1 MAEKIT
7 PGHDA
12 VPSLGVAR
20 FLSWA
25 SLLFILLSSLVISVT
40 ISNSA
45 QKTILRKQQEFAQQF
60 AENLNH
66 QIYQRYTVPRYLGVR
81 GITLFNLPAGESSRN
96 NPLLSANRQEPLD
109 QIVQS
114 TVHGLQVTSLKIYN
128 HDAKTVYSLSMN
140 TDSDKEPPPSVA
152 RVRAANKPEFELESA
167 LPFWKALFTIH
178 LPQRSFIMRATY
190 PMSTENRLISYE
202 NEGSEL
208 DILEFSEDI
217 TEEYRA
223 IIGFQW
229 IIIAT
234 TMMSSAILFILLLIL
249 IRKAENM
256 LRERLAEQRRLERE
270 LNQHEK
276 LAGMGRVVSSIAHEI
291 RNPLGIIR
299 SSAELLL
306 RRVPA
311 GDVTH
316 SLLSAIH
323 DESKRL
329 SQTVTDFLDY
339 ARPRA
344 PNLVPVDLCALIEQ
358 ARVFLQNAFK
368 ERDMT
373 LEVNCPEKT
382 IVAGDKDLLYRAVY
396 NIITNALQAMESS
409 GTLRVDVFKKDG
421 NVILEFTDNGP
432 GFDPSVKDR
441 ILDPFFTTK
450 DDGTGLGLPI
460 VQSIITSH
468 NGKLELENVPGGAL
482 VRVTLNAAE
491 E

>member
-1 MAEKIT
+1 MTGKTT
-7 PGHDA
+7 PSREA
-12 VPSLGVAR
+12 APSLGVAR

-25 SLLFILLSSLVISVT
+25 SFVFILLSSLVISII

-45 QKTILRKQQEFAQQF
+45 QKTILRKQQEFVRQV

-81 GITLFNLPAGESSRN
+81 GSTLFNLPAGGN
-96 NPLLSANRQEPLD
+96 NKDNLLLNASRQEPLD
-109 QIVQS
+109 QIVHS
-114 TVHGLQVTSLKIYN
+114 TVHGLQVTSLNIYN
-128 HDAKTVYSLSMN
+128 YKAKMIYSLSMN
-140 TDSDKEPPPSVA
+140 ADSSKEPPSSVA
-152 RVRAANKPEFELESA
+152 RVHKTNKPEFELESV
-167 LPFWKALFTIH
+167 LPFWKALFTIR
-178 LPQRSFIMRATY
+178 LPQRSFILRATY

-202 NEGSEL
+202 NEGAEL

-223 IIGFQW
+223 IIGFQR
-229 IIIAT
+229 IIIGT
-234 TMMSSAILFILLLIL
+234 TFMASAILFILLLLL
-249 IRKAENM
+249 IRKAEKM
-256 LRERLAEQRRLERE
+256 LQDRLAAQQRLERE

-306 RRVPA
+306 RRVPP

-344 PNLVPVDLCALIEQ
+344 PSLVPVDLCVLIEQ
-358 ARVFLQNAFK
+358 ARVFLQNAFM
-368 ERDMT
+368 ERGMT
-373 LEVNCPEKT
+373 LEVNCHQNMV
-382 IVAGDKDLLYRAVY
+382 VAGDKDLLYRAVY
-396 NIITNALQAMESS
+396 NIITNALQAMDSS
-409 GTLRVDVFKKDG
+409 GVLRVDVFKKDK
-421 NVILEFTDNGP
+421 NVILEFTDSGP
-432 GFDPSVKDR
+432 GFDLAVKDR

>member
-7 PGHDA
+7 PGHDT

-20 FLSWA
+20 SLSWA
-25 SLLFILLSSLVISVT
+25 SLIFILLSSLVISVI

-45 QKTILRKQQEFAQQF
+45 QKTILRKQQEIAQQF
-60 AENLNH
+60 AENLNQ

-81 GITLFNLPAGESSRN
+81 GLTLFNLPTGESNKN
-96 NPLLSANRQEPLD
+96 NPLLSAKRQEPLD

-114 TVHGLQVTSLKIYN
+114 TVHGLQITSLKIYN
-128 HDAKTVYSLSMN
+128 YNAKAVYSLSMT
-140 TDSDKEPPPSVA
+140 TDSDKETPPSVA
-152 RVRAANKPEFELESA
+152 RVRAANTPEFELESA
-167 LPFWKALFTIH
+167 IPFWKALFTIH

-249 IRKAENM
+249 IRKAEKM
-256 LRERLAEQRRLERE
+256 LRERLAEQQRLERE

-306 RRVPA
+306 RRVPS

-339 ARPRA
+339 ARPRT
-344 PNLVPVDLCALIEQ
+344 PNLAPVNLYVLIEQ
-358 ARVFLQNAFK
+358 ARVFLKNAF
-368 ERDMT
+368 EEHNIT
-373 LEVNCPEKT
+373 LEVNCPEKAM
-382 IVAGDKDLLYRAVY
+382 VAGDKDLLYRAIY
-396 NIITNALQAMESS
+396 NIITNALQAMGPG
-409 GTLRVDVFKKDG
+409 GTLSVNVFKK
-421 NVILEFTDNGP
+421 NNNMILEFTDSGP
-432 GFDPSVKDR
+432 GFDPAVKDR

-468 NGKLELENVPGGAL
+468 NGTLELENVSNGAR
-482 VRVTLNAAE
+482 VRVTLNAAGE
-491 E
+491 

>member
-1 MAEKIT
+1 MAEKMT
-7 PGHDA
+7 PGRDT
-12 VPSLGVAR
+12 VLSLGVAR

-25 SLLFILLSSLVISVT
+25 SLLFILLSSLAISVT

-81 GITLFNLPAGESSRN
+81 GITLFNIPIGEGNRN
-96 NPLLSANRQEPLD
+96 NLLLSANRLEPLD
-109 QIVQS
+109 QIVQT
-114 TVHGLQVTSLKIYN
+114 TVHNLQVTSLKIYN
-128 HDAKTVYSLSMN
+128 YHTETIYSLS
-140 TDSDKEPPPSVA
+140 TTTESDKETASSIA
-152 RVRAANKPEFELESA
+152 RVRATNKPEFKLESA
-167 LPFWKALFTIH
+167 IPFWKALFTIH
-178 LPQRSFIMRATY
+178 LPQRSFIMRAIY

-234 TMMSSAILFILLLIL
+234 TMVSSAILFILLLLL
-249 IRKAENM
+249 IRKAEKM
-256 LRERLAEQRRLERE
+256 LRERLAEQQRLERE

-306 RRVPA
+306 RRIPP
-311 GDVTH
+311 GDVTY

-339 ARPRA
+339 ARPRT
-344 PNLVPVDLCALIEQ
+344 PSLTPVDLCVLIEQ
-358 ARVFLQNAFK
+358 ARVFLQSAFK
-368 ERDMT
+368 ERDVAFEIHCPGNMT
-373 LEVNCPEKT
+373 
-382 IVAGDKDLLYRAVY
+382 VAGDKDLLYRAIY
-396 NIITNALQAMESS
+396 NIITNALQAMGSS
-409 GTLRVDVFKKDG
+409 GTLQVDVFKKDG
-421 NVILEFTDNGP
+421 HVILEFTDSGP
-432 GFDPSVKDR
+432 GFDPAVKDR

-468 NGKLELENVPGGAL
+468 NGALELENVPGGAR
-482 VRVTLNAAE
+482 VRVTLNALE
-491 E
+491 N